1 MKKQEFY
8 YAMKICD
15 IHNKLMD
22 TNSNFYYK
30 WKDADLYFIIYNE
43 IKDSISIKILGEISY
58 DFIVDFNKKYTDNTI
73 TISEVFDEKNKD
85 NKYVSYVIIHNL
97 KDILEFINEMK
108 IYLALAKKKEREE
121 LDNVS
126 INEKLVE
133 NDNCT
138 NIEKDNDPND
148 TSLKYHD
155 IYEDPDVRRKIGE
168 YRSQLPIRGNWV
180 QSMRKHRKEEKERKE
195 RRKKMGRS
203 FY

>member
-8 YAMKICD
+8 YAMKTCD

-30 WKDADLYFIIYNE
+30 WKDADLFFIIYNE

-108 IYLALAKKKEREE
+108 IYLAKKKEREE
-121 LDNVS
+121 LGDVS

-138 NIEKDNDPND
+138 NIEKDSDPND
-148 TSLKYHD
+148 ISLKYHD
-155 IYEDPDVRRKIGE
+155 IYDDPNVRRRIGE
-168 YRSQLPIRGNWV
+168 YRSQLPIRGKWAQCVRNY
-180 QSMRKHRKEEKERKE
+180 KKEKKE
-195 RRKKMGRS
+195 RRKKIGRPL
-203 FY
+203 Y

>member
-30 WKDADLYFIIYNE
+30 WKDADLIFIIYNE

-58 DFIVDFNKKYTDNTI
+58 DFIVDFNKKYPNNTI

-85 NKYVSYVIIHNL
+85 NKYVSYVIIHNI

-108 IYLALAKKKEREE
+108 IYLAKKKEREE

-126 INEKLVE
+126 INEKLAK
-133 NDNCT
+133 NDNST
-138 NIEKDNDPND
+138 NKEQDNDPND
-148 TSLKYHD
+148 ISLKYHD
-155 IYEDPDVRRKIGE
+155 IYEDPNVRRIIGE
-168 YRSQLPIRGNWV
+168 YRSQLPIRGNWA
-180 QSMRKHRKEEKERKE
+180 QSVRKHIKEEEKKRKE
-195 RRKKMGRS
+195 RRKKMGRPL
-203 FY
+203 Y

>member
-30 WKDADLYFIIYNE
+30 WKEADLFFIIYNE
-43 IKDSISIKILGEISY
+43 IKDSSSIKILGEISY

-108 IYLALAKKKEREE
+108 IYLAKKKESKE

-126 INEKLVE
+126 KNEKLVE

-148 TSLKYHD
+148 ISLKYHD
-155 IYEDPDVRRKIGE
+155 IYEDPNVRRRIGE
-168 YRSQLPIRGNWV
+168 YRSQLPIRGNWP
-180 QSMRKHRKEEKERKE
+180 QSVRNYRKEKK
-195 RRKKMGRS
+195 RKKKKIEKPL
-203 FY
+203 Y